1 MRPPLACWLLVL
13 FTLAVVLLGSFPLGG
28 HLWRV
33 YGDQPQPRWD
43 RWLLPLER
51 RLLHWIG
58 DSGQPASRA
67 WDYAQPLLL
76 SNLVF
81 ALLAF
86 ALLRGQPALLN
97 PLAWPG
103 LRWDTALH
111 TTIAFV
117 TNTDQQHY
125 LPERSLGA
133 GVQLA
138 ALQFLMFVSPATG
151 LAFGF
156 AVVRGVCG
164 QPLGNFHRDLIRSL
178 TRVLIPGSL
187 LLALAL
193 LFCGVPMTLAAPFQI
208 SGLEGG
214 RQWLQPGPVALYEA
228 IKLLGGNGGGYF
240 AANSAHPYEN
250 PSLLSNL
257 LETGAML
264 LLPAAGLVAFGHFL
278 GNRRQAA
285 WLLAL
290 VGVLLLLGVGVAG
303 LAEQGGNPLLRP
315 WIDGANLEGKE
326 LRIGPVFSG
335 LWAAITTGSMTGAS
349 NGSLDSLLPWSA
361 LVALFNLLLQLV
373 FGGVGTGLASLLAF
387 LVLSVFISGLMVGR
401 TPEFL
406 GRKLEQR
413 EVVCGSLVL
422 LIHPLFVLVPAAVM
436 LAAPPALAGLSNPGP
451 HGVLQVVYEYA
462 SAAANNGSGMA
473 GLRSGSAW
481 WNLSASVSLLGGR
494 YLPMLALLALAEGL
508 SRKPAL
514 PASAGSLRT
523 DTGLFALVSGVL
535 FVVLGALSFF
545 PVLALGPLAEG
556 FQLPR

>member
-1 MRPPLACWLLVL
+1 MASWLLVL
-13 FTLAVVLLGSFPLGG
+13 FTLAAVLVAAFPLGR
-28 HLWRV
+28 HLWQV
-33 YGDQPQPRWD
+33 FSDQPQPRWD
-43 RWLLPLER
+43 RWQLPLEQA
-51 RLLHWIG
+51 LLHWIG
-58 DSGQPASRA
+58 DGGQPASRA
-67 WDYAQPLLL
+67 WDYARPLLL

-81 ALLAF
+81 ALLAL
-86 ALLRGQPALLN
+86 ALLRGQPPLLN
-97 PLAWPG
+97 PLGWPG

-111 TTIAFV
+111 TAIAFV

-125 LPERSLGA
+125 VPERSLGA

-138 ALQFLMFVSPATG
+138 ALQFRMFVSPATG

-178 TRVLIPGSL
+178 SRVLIPASL
-187 LLALAL
+187 VLAVVL
-193 LFCGVPMTLAAPFQI
+193 LFCGVPMTLAAPFQVI
-208 SGLEGG
+208 TLEGG
-214 RQWLQPGPVALYEA
+214 RQWLQPGPVALFEA

-240 AANSAHPYEN
+240 TANSAHPYEN

-264 LLPAAGLVAFGHFL
+264 LLPAASVIAFGRFL

-290 VGVLLLLGVGVAG
+290 LAGLLLLGVTVAG

-315 WIDGANLEGKE
+315 WIEGANLEGKE
-326 LRIGPVFSG
+326 LRFGAVFSG
-335 LWAAITTGSMTGAS
+335 LWAASTTGSMTGAS

-361 LVALFNLLLQLV
+361 LVAMFNLLLQLV
-373 FGGVGTGLASLLAF
+373 FGGVGTGLATVLAF
-387 LVLSVFISGLMVGR
+387 LVLSVFITGLMVGR

-406 GRKLEQR
+406 GRKLEQP
-413 EVVCGSLVL
+413 EVVCASLVL

-436 LAAPPALAGLSNPGP
+436 LTAPASVAGLSNPGP

-462 SAAANNGSGMA
+462 SAAANNGSAMA
-473 GLRSGSAW
+473 GLHNTSAW

-494 YLPMLALLALAEGL
+494 YLPMLALLALAESL
-508 SRKPAL
+508 SRKPSL
-514 PASAGSLRT
+514 PAGVGSLRT
-523 DTGLFALVSGVL
+523 DTGLFTLVSGVL
-535 FVVLGALSFF
+535 FVVVGALSFF